1 MVGAKGSAWI
11 PGLEAGGRLD
21 RKSVSGR
28 VWSVCEEELEGL
40 ARSTDVEGLILVTG
54 LVAVWVGLLAAW
66 TSLSEMEIGL
76 VVV

>member
-1 MVGAKGSAWI
+1 M
-11 PGLEAGGRLD
+11 
-21 RKSVSGR
+21 
-28 VWSVCEEELEGL
+28 CEEELEGL

-54 LVAVWVGLLAAW
+54 LVAVWVGLLASW

>member
-1 MVGAKGSAWI
+1 M
-11 PGLEAGGRLD
+11 
-21 RKSVSGR
+21 
-28 VWSVCEEELEGL
+28 CEEELEGL